1 VLLVSNHK
9 EPYSVRVLRQR
20 RLIVSVWVLLALV
33 GAWAASSINDH
44 LSQTFDAPGRPAFEA
59 NKDIVKTYG
68 NGGLISPFVLVA
80 APKDGTLSEDGND
93 AAFTKA
99 AKEVSGSVP
108 GSRLAGP
115 GAGGPAKA
123 FESKDGEVG
132 YALIYPPPGP
142 ESPEK
147 NEDALARIRKAA
159 AQHSVG
165 GTLLRVTGIEALG
178 EDSGGGGAGL
188 LFETLIGA
196 LGALIVLA
204 LVFGSWLAIVPL
216 IIAGASILTTF
227 AMLRLLAEITQVS
240 FVVQFLVGLI
250 GLGVA
255 IDYSLLVVFR
265 WREQR
270 ANGETGEAAVVA
282 AMKTAGHAVAVSG
295 FTVGIG
301 LLAMVVVPVPFIR
314 SIGFGGLMIPVVSVL
329 AALTLLPILL
339 ARFGDRL
346 DRRHDVRRDAQA
358 GAFWTRWSRWVVR
371 RRWPAAIVGVG
382 ILAVL
387 AIVALGLDPGQPS
400 VESLSSGGEAK
411 AALTSLE
418 DGGVGNGVLTPIEVI
433 TAKSHAHADARKLAA
448 VDGVERV
455 LAPKDPQWERGDTAL
470 LAVVPQS
477 DSGSSAGRDTLERVR
492 DLEDDLPGNGQ
503 IGGPAAQDRDLTE
516 AIYSSFPLM
525 VAIIAL
531 VTFGLLA
538 RSQRSLVLPIKAI
551 LLNVLSI
558 GAAFGIVVLIW
569 QEGWGSQLIGGV
581 PATGAIVNWVP
592 LAIFAFLY
600 GLSMDYEVFI
610 LSRVREEYD
619 RCGDTDEAVIRG
631 IGWTGRL
638 VTSGAMILFLAF
650 VALASGP
657 SIEIKVF
664 ATGLA
669 AGIALDATVVR
680 MLVVPAVVSLL
691 GRANWWLPGWAG
703 RLVAKPASE
712 IPGQGGLD

>member
-1 VLLVSNHK
+1 MSSHK
-9 EPYSVRVLRQR
+9 EPYSARVLRHR
-20 RLIVSVWVLLALV
+20 KLIVSVWVLLAVV

-44 LSQTFDAPGRPAFEA
+44 LSRSFDAPGRPAFEA
-59 NKDIVKTYG
+59 NKQILKTYG

-80 APKDGTLSEDGND
+80 APQEGKISAGDDE
-93 AAFTKA
+93 AAFAAA
-99 AKEVSGSVP
+99 AKDVADAVP

-115 GAGGPAKA
+115 GAGGQGAD
-123 FESKDGEVG
+123 FESKDGGVA
-132 YALIYPPPGP
+132 YALIFPPPGP
-142 ESPEK
+142 EAPDK
-147 NEDALARIRKAA
+147 NEGALAAVQKAA
-159 AQHSVG
+159 AQHSIG
-165 GTLLRVTGIEALG
+165 GTPLRVTGIEALS

-240 FVVQFLVGLI
+240 FVVQFLIGLI

-265 WREQR
+265 WRERR

-282 AMKTAGHAVAVSG
+282 AMQTAGHAVAVSG

-314 SIGFGGLMIPVVSVL
+314 SIGFGGLMIPIVSVL

-339 ARFGDRL
+339 ASVGERL
-346 DRRHDVRRDAQA
+346 DRRHNVERDAQA
-358 GAFWTRWSRWVVR
+358 GAFWTRWSTWVVR
-371 RRWPAAIVGVG
+371 RRWPAAIAGVG
-382 ILAVL
+382 ILAAFAV
-387 AIVALGLDPGQPS
+387 VALSLNPGQPS
-400 VESLSSGGEAK
+400 VDSLSSGGEAK
-411 AALTSLE
+411 TALTSLE
-418 DGGVGNGVLTPIEVI
+418 DAGIGTGVLTPIEVL
-433 TAKSHAHADARKLAA
+433 TERSKASADAGKLAR
-448 VDGVERV
+448 VEGVERV
-455 LAPKDPQWERGDTAL
+455 LAPQGGQWERGDTAL
-470 LAVVPQS
+470 LAVLPQS
-477 DSGSSAGRDTLERVR
+477 DSGSSSGRDTLERVR
-492 DLEDDLPGNGQ
+492 DLEGELAGDAKV
-503 IGGPAAQDRDLTE
+503 GGPAAQDRDLTE

-538 RSQRSLVLPIKAI
+538 RSQRSIVLPIKAI

-569 QEGWGSQLIGGV
+569 QEGAGSDLIGGV

-619 RCGDTDEAVIRG
+619 RIGSTDEAVIRG
-631 IGWTGRL
+631 VGRTGRL
-638 VTSGAMILFLAF
+638 VTSGALILFLAF

-691 GRANWWLPGWAG
+691 GKANWWLPGWAN
-703 RLVAKPASE
+703 RLVSKPRVESE
-712 IPGQGGLD
+712 

>member
-1 VLLVSNHK
+1 MSNHK
-9 EPYSVRVLRQR
+9 EPYSVRVLRHR
-20 RLIVSVWVLLALV
+20 KLIVSVWILLAVV

-44 LSQTFDAPGRPAFEA
+44 LSQSFDAPGRPAFEA
-59 NKDIVKTYG
+59 NKEIVKTYG

-80 APKDGTLSEDGND
+80 APQDGTLSEGGNE

-99 AKEVSGSVP
+99 AKEVAAAVP
-108 GSRLAGP
+108 GSRLAGL
-115 GAGGPAKA
+115 GAGGPAKD
-123 FESKDGEVG
+123 FESKDGSVG
-132 YALIYPPPGP
+132 YAFVYPPPGP
-142 ESPEK
+142 EAPDK
-147 NEDALARIRKAA
+147 NEGALSAVQRAA
-159 AQHSVG
+159 ARHSIG
-165 GTLLRVTGIEALG
+165 GAPLRVTGVEALS

-188 LFETLIGA
+188 LFETMIGA

-270 ANGETGEAAVVA
+270 ANGETGEAAVVE

-314 SIGFGGLMIPVVSVL
+314 SIGFGGLMIPIVSVL

-339 ARFGDRL
+339 ASVGERL
-346 DRRHDVRRDAQA
+346 DRRHNVERDAQA
-358 GAFWTRWSRWVVR
+358 GAFWTRWSTWVVR
-371 RRWPAAIVGVG
+371 RRWPAAIAGIA
-382 ILAVL
+382 ILAAL
-387 AIVALGLDPGQPS
+387 AVVALGLNPGQPS
-400 VESLSSGGEAK
+400 VDSLSSGGEAK
-411 AALTSLE
+411 TALTSLE
-418 DGGVGNGVLTPIEVI
+418 DAGVGTGVLTPIEILTEKSKAGTDVGQL
-433 TAKSHAHADARKLAA
+433 AK
-448 VDGVERV
+448 VEGVEQV
-455 LAPKDPQWERGDTAL
+455 LAPKGPQWERSGTAL
-470 LAVVPQS
+470 LAVVPGS

-492 DLEDDLPGNGQ
+492 DLEGDLPGDAKV
-503 IGGPAAQDRDLTE
+503 GGPAAQDRDLTE

-538 RSQRSLVLPIKAI
+538 RSQRSIVLPIKAI

-569 QEGWGSQLIGGV
+569 QKGVGSDLIGGV

-619 RCGDTDEAVIRG
+619 RRGDTDEAVIRG
-631 IGWTGRL
+631 IGRTGRL

-691 GRANWWLPGWAG
+691 GKANWWLPGWAN
-703 RLVAKPASE
+703 RLVSKPRLESAE
-712 IPGQGGLD
+712 G

>member
-1 VLLVSNHK
+1 MSNHK
-9 EPYSVRVLRQR
+9 EPYSVRVLRHR
-20 RLIVSVWVLLALV
+20 KLIVSVWILLAVV

-44 LSQTFDAPGRPAFEA
+44 LSQSFDAPGRPAFEA
-59 NKDIVKTYG
+59 NREIVKTYG
-68 NGGLISPFVLVA
+68 NGGPISPFVLVA
-80 APKDGTLSEDGND
+80 APKEGKVFEGPN
-93 AAFTKA
+93 AASFTEA
-99 AKEVSGSVP
+99 AKEVAAAVP
-108 GSRLAGP
+108 GSRLAGF
-115 GAGGPAKA
+115 GAGGPAKD
-123 FESKDGEVG
+123 FESKDGTVG
-132 YALIYPPPGP
+132 YAFVYPPPGP
-142 ESPEK
+142 EAPEK
-147 NEDALARIRKAA
+147 NEGALIAVQKAA
-159 AQHSVG
+159 ARHSIG
-165 GTLLRVTGIEALG
+165 GTPLRVTGVEALS

-216 IIAGASILTTF
+216 IIAAASILTTF

-240 FVVQFLVGLI
+240 FVVQFLIGLI

-270 ANGETGEAAVVA
+270 ANGETGEAAVVK

-314 SIGFGGLMIPVVSVL
+314 SIGFGGLMIPIVSVL

-339 ARFGDRL
+339 ASIGERL
-346 DRRHDVRRDAQA
+346 DRRHNVERDAQA
-358 GAFWTRWSRWVVR
+358 GAFWTRWSTWVVR
-371 RRWPAAIVGVG
+371 RRWPAAIAGIG
-382 ILAVL
+382 ILAAL
-387 AIVALGLDPGQPS
+387 AAVALGLNPGQPS
-400 VESLSSGGEAK
+400 VDSLSSGGEAK
-411 AALTSLE
+411 TALTSLE
-418 DGGVGNGVLTPIEVI
+418 DAGVGTGVLTPIEI
-433 TAKSHAHADARKLAA
+433 LTDRSKAGADAAQLAK
-448 VDGVERV
+448 VEGVEQV
-455 LAPKDPQWERGDTAL
+455 LTPTGPRWERSGTAL

-477 DSGSSAGRDTLERVR
+477 DSGSSSGRDTLERVR
-492 DLEDDLPGNGQ
+492 DLEGDLPGGAKV
-503 IGGPAAQDRDLTE
+503 GGAAAQDRDLTE

-551 LLNVLSI
+551 ALNVLSI

-569 QEGWGSQLIGGV
+569 QEGVGSDLIGGV

-631 IGWTGRL
+631 IGRTGRL

-657 SIEIKVF
+657 SVEIKVF

-691 GRANWWLPGWAG
+691 GKANWWLPRFRSPRSA
-703 RLVAKPASE
+703 RPA
-712 IPGQGGLD
+712 PKAR

>member
-1 VLLVSNHK
+1 MSNHK
-9 EPYSVRVLRQR
+9 EPYSVRVLRHR
-20 RLIVSVWVLLALV
+20 KLIVSVWILLAVV

-44 LSQTFDAPGRPAFEA
+44 LSQSFDAPGRPAFEA
-59 NKDIVKTYG
+59 NREIVKTYG
-68 NGGLISPFVLVA
+68 NGGVISPFVLVA
-80 APKDGTLSEDGND
+80 APKDGTLSEGGNE

-99 AKEVSGSVP
+99 AKEVAAAVP
-108 GSRLAGP
+108 GSRLAGL
-115 GAGGPAKA
+115 GAGGPAKD
-123 FESKDGEVG
+123 FESKDGSVG
-132 YALIYPPPGP
+132 YAFVYPPPGP
-142 ESPEK
+142 EAPDK
-147 NEDALARIRKAA
+147 NEGALSAVQKAA
-159 AQHSVG
+159 AQHSIG
-165 GTLLRVTGIEALG
+165 GTPLRVTGVEALS

-188 LFETLIGA
+188 LFETMIGA

-270 ANGETGEAAVVA
+270 AKGETGEAAVVE

-314 SIGFGGLMIPVVSVL
+314 SIGFGGLMIPIVSVL

-339 ARFGDRL
+339 ASVGERL
-346 DRRHDVRRDAQA
+346 DRRHNVERDAQA
-358 GAFWTRWSRWVVR
+358 GAFWTRWSTWVVR
-371 RRWPAAIVGVG
+371 RRRPAAIAGVG
-382 ILAVL
+382 ILAAL
-387 AIVALGLDPGQPS
+387 AVVALGLNPGQPS
-400 VESLSSGGEAK
+400 VDSLSSGGEAK
-411 AALTSLE
+411 TALTSLE
-418 DGGVGNGVLTPIEVI
+418 DAGVGTGVLTPIEI
-433 TAKSHAHADARKLAA
+433 LTERSKAGADAGQLAK
-448 VDGVERV
+448 VEGIEQV
-455 LAPKDPQWERGDTAL
+455 LAPKGPQWERSGTAL

-477 DSGSSAGRDTLERVR
+477 DSGSSSGRDTLERVR
-492 DLEDDLPGNGQ
+492 DLEGDLPGDAKV
-503 IGGPAAQDRDLTE
+503 GGPAAQDRDLTE

-538 RSQRSLVLPIKAI
+538 RSQRSIVLPIKAI
-551 LLNVLSI
+551 ALNVLSI

-569 QEGWGSQLIGGV
+569 QKGVGSDLIGGV

-619 RCGDTDEAVIRG
+619 RRGDTDEAVIRG
-631 IGWTGRL
+631 IGRTGRL

-691 GRANWWLPGWAG
+691 GKANWWLPGWAN
-703 RLVAKPASE
+703 RLVSRPRPKSAK
-712 IPGQGGLD
+712 G

>member
-1 VLLVSNHK
+1 VLPVSNHK
-9 EPYSVRVLRQR
+9 EPYSVRVLRHR
-20 RLIVSVWVLLALV
+20 KLIVSVWILLAVV

-44 LSQTFDAPGRPAFEA
+44 LSQSFDAPGRPAFEA
-59 NKDIVKTYG
+59 NKEIVKTYG

-80 APKDGTLSEDGND
+80 APKDGTLSEGGNE

-99 AKEVSGSVP
+99 AKELAAAVP
-108 GSRLAGP
+108 GSRLAGL
-115 GAGGPAKA
+115 GAGGPAKD
-123 FESKDGEVG
+123 FESEDGTVG
-132 YALIYPPPGP
+132 YAFVYPLPGP
-142 ESPEK
+142 EAPDK
-147 NEDALARIRKAA
+147 NEGALSAVQKAA
-159 AQHSVG
+159 ARHSIG
-165 GTLLRVTGIEALG
+165 GAPVRVTGVEALS

-216 IIAGASILTTF
+216 IIAAASILATF

-270 ANGETGEAAVVA
+270 AKGETGEAAVVE

-314 SIGFGGLMIPVVSVL
+314 SIGFGGLMIPIVSVL

-339 ARFGDRL
+339 ASIGERL
-346 DRRHDVRRDAQA
+346 DRRHNVERDAQA
-358 GAFWTRWSRWVVR
+358 GAFWTRWSTWVVR
-371 RRWPAAIVGVG
+371 RRWPAAIAGIG
-382 ILAVL
+382 ILAAL
-387 AIVALGLDPGQPS
+387 AVIALGLNPGQPS
-400 VESLSSGGEAK
+400 VDSLSSGGEAK
-411 AALTSLE
+411 TALTSLE
-418 DGGVGNGVLTPIEVI
+418 DAGVGTGVLTPIEI
-433 TAKSHAHADARKLAA
+433 LTEKSKAGPDAEQLAK
-448 VDGVERV
+448 VEGVEQV
-455 LAPKDPQWERGDTAL
+455 LAPKGQQWERNGTAL
-470 LAVVPQS
+470 LAVVPGS
-477 DSGSSAGRDTLERVR
+477 DSGSSSGRDTLERVR
-492 DLEDDLPGNGQ
+492 DLEGDLPGDAKV
-503 IGGPAAQDRDLTE
+503 GGPAAQDRDLTE

-538 RSQRSLVLPIKAI
+538 RSQRSIVLPIKAI

-569 QEGWGSQLIGGV
+569 QKGIGSDLIGGV

-619 RCGDTDEAVIRG
+619 RRGDTDEAVIRG
-631 IGWTGRL
+631 IGRTGRL

-691 GRANWWLPGWAG
+691 GKANWWLPASK
-703 RLVAKPASE
+703 RLH
-712 IPGQGGLD
+712 Q

>member
-1 VLLVSNHK
+1 MSNHK
-9 EPYSVRVLRQR
+9 EPYSIRVLRHR
-20 RLIVSVWVLLALV
+20 KLIVSVWILLAVV

-44 LSQTFDAPGRPAFEA
+44 LSQSFDAPGRPAFEA
-59 NKDIVKTYG
+59 NREIVKTYG
-68 NGGLISPFVLVA
+68 NGGVISPFVLVA
-80 APKDGTLSEDGND
+80 APKDGTLSEGGKE
-93 AAFTKA
+93 ASFTKA
-99 AKEVSGSVP
+99 AKEVAAAVP
-108 GSRLAGP
+108 GSRLAGL
-115 GAGGPAKA
+115 GAGGPAKD
-123 FESKDGEVG
+123 FESKDGAVG
-132 YALIYPPPGP
+132 YAFVYPPPGP
-142 ESPEK
+142 EAPEK
-147 NEDALARIRKAA
+147 NEGALNAVQKAA
-159 AQHSVG
+159 ARHSIG
-165 GTLLRVTGIEALG
+165 GAPLRVTGVEALS

-216 IIAGASILTTF
+216 IIAAASILTTF

-270 ANGETGEAAVVA
+270 AKGETGEAAVVE

-314 SIGFGGLMIPVVSVL
+314 SIGFGGLMIPIVSVL

-339 ARFGDRL
+339 ASVGERL
-346 DRRHDVRRDAQA
+346 DRRHNVERDAQA
-358 GAFWTRWSRWVVR
+358 GAFWTRWSTWVVR
-371 RRWPAAIVGVG
+371 RRWPAAIAGIG
-382 ILAVL
+382 ILAAL
-387 AIVALGLDPGQPS
+387 AVVALGLNPGQPS
-400 VESLSSGGEAK
+400 VDSLSSGGEAK
-411 AALTSLE
+411 TALTSLE
-418 DGGVGNGVLTPIEVI
+418 DAGVGTGVLTPIEI
-433 TAKSHAHADARKLAA
+433 LTEKSKAGADAGQLAK
-448 VDGVERV
+448 VEGVEQV
-455 LAPKDPQWERGDTAL
+455 LAPQGPQWERSGSAL
-470 LAVVPQS
+470 LAVVPGS
-477 DSGSSAGRDTLERVR
+477 DSGSSSGRDTLERVR
-492 DLEDDLPGNGQ
+492 DLEGDLPGDAKV
-503 IGGPAAQDRDLTE
+503 GGPAAQDRDLTE

-538 RSQRSLVLPIKAI
+538 RSQRSIVLPIKAI

-569 QEGWGSQLIGGV
+569 QEGVGSDLIGGV

-619 RCGDTDEAVIRG
+619 RRGDTDEAVIRG
-631 IGWTGRL
+631 IGRTGRL

-691 GRANWWLPGWAG
+691 GKANWWLPRFRSPRSA
-703 RLVAKPASE
+703 RPA
-712 IPGQGGLD
+712 PKAR

>member
-1 VLLVSNHK
+1 MSNHK
-9 EPYSVRVLRQR
+9 EPYSVRVLRHR
-20 RLIVSVWVLLALV
+20 KLIVSVWVLLAV
-33 GAWAASSINDH
+33 IGAWAASSINDH
-44 LSQTFDAPGRPAFEA
+44 LSQSFDAPGRPAFEA
-59 NKDIVKTYG
+59 NKEIVKTYG

-80 APKDGTLSEDGND
+80 APEEGKLAEGGNEI
-93 AAFTKA
+93 AFTKA
-99 AKEVSGSVP
+99 AKEVAAAVP
-108 GSRLAGP
+108 GSRLAGL
-115 GAGGPAKA
+115 GAGGSAA
-123 FESKDGEVG
+123 DFESKDGAVG
-132 YALIYPPPGP
+132 YAFVYPPPGP
-142 ESPEK
+142 EAPDK
-147 NEDALARIRKAA
+147 NEGALTAVQKAA
-159 AQHSVG
+159 AQHSIG
-165 GTLLRVTGIEALG
+165 GAPLRVTGVEALS

-270 ANGETGEAAVVA
+270 AAGASGEAAVVA

-295 FTVGIG
+295 VTVGIG

-314 SIGFGGLMIPVVSVL
+314 SIGFGGLMIPIVSVL

-346 DRRHDVRRDAQA
+346 DRRHDVSRDAAA
-358 GAFWTRWSRWVVR
+358 GAFWTRWSTWVVR
-371 RRWPAAIVGVG
+371 RRWPAAVVGVG

-387 AIVALGLDPGQPS
+387 AIVALNLNPGQPS
-400 VESLSSGGEAK
+400 VDSLSSGGEAK
-411 AALTSLE
+411 TALTSLE
-418 DGGVGNGVLTPIEVI
+418 DAGVGTGVLTPIEVLSE
-433 TAKSHAHADARKLAA
+433 KSQAGADAGQLAKVEG
-448 VDGVERV
+448 VDQV
-455 LAPKDPQWERGDTAL
+455 LAPKGPQWQRGDTAL

-477 DSGSSAGRDTLERVR
+477 DSGSSSGRDTLERVR
-492 DLEDDLPGNGQ
+492 ALEGDLPGGGKV
-503 IGGPAAQDRDLTE
+503 GGPAAQDRDLTE

-538 RSQRSLVLPIKAI
+538 RSQRSIVLPIKAI
-551 LLNVLSI
+551 GLNVLSI

-569 QEGWGSQLIGGV
+569 QEGVGSDLIGGV

-619 RCGDTDEAVIRG
+619 RIGDTDQAVIRG
-631 IGWTGRL
+631 IGRTGRL
-638 VTSGAMILFLAF
+638 VTSGALILFLAF

-657 SIEIKVF
+657 SVEIKVF

-680 MLVVPAVVSLL
+680 MLVVPALVSLL
-691 GRANWWLPGWAG
+691 GNANWWLPGWAN
-703 RLVAKPASE
+703 RFVSKPQVESADS
-712 IPGQGGLD
+712 

>member
-1 VLLVSNHK
+1 VAVVTNRK
-9 EPYSVRVLRQR
+9 EPYSVRVLRHR
-20 RLIVSVWVLLALV
+20 KLTVSIWVLLALV

-44 LSQTFDAPGRPAFEA
+44 LSQSFDAPGRPAFEA
-59 NKDIVKTYG
+59 NKEIVKTFG

-80 APKDGTLSEDGND
+80 APKDGKLSEGGND
-93 AAFTKA
+93 AAFTKV
-99 AKEVSGSVP
+99 AKEVAASVP

-115 GAGGPAKA
+115 GDGGSAKT
-123 FESKDGEVG
+123 FESKDGKVG
-132 YALIYPPPGP
+132 YALVFPPPGP
-142 ESPEK
+142 EAPEK
-147 NEDALARIRKAA
+147 NEGALKALQNAA
-159 AQHSVG
+159 ASRSIG
-165 GTLLRVTGIEALG
+165 GEPLRVTGIEALS
-178 EDSGGGGAGL
+178 EVSGGGAGL
-188 LFETLIGA
+188 LIETLIGA

-204 LVFGSWLAIVPL
+204 LVFGSWLALVPL

-227 AMLRLLAEITQVS
+227 ALLRLLAELTQVS

-270 ANGETGEAAVVA
+270 ARGETGEAAVVN

-314 SIGFGGLMIPVVSVL
+314 SIGFGGLMIPIVSVL
-329 AALTLLPILL
+329 AALTLLPIVL
-339 ARFGDRL
+339 ASVGERL
-346 DRRHDVRRDAQA
+346 DRRHNIERDAQA
-358 GAFWTRWSRWVVR
+358 GAFWTRWSTWVVE
-371 RRWPAAIVGVG
+371 RRWPAAIAGVGV
-382 ILAVL
+382 LAVL
-387 AIVALGLDPGQPS
+387 AVVALQLNPGQPS
-400 VESLSSGGEAK
+400 VDSLSSGGEAK
-411 AALTSLE
+411 TALTSLE
-418 DGGVGNGVLTPIEVI
+418 DAGIGTGVLTPIEVI
-433 TAKSHAHADARKLAA
+433 TQKSDVKGDAQKLAA
-448 VDGVERV
+448 VEGVDKV
-455 LAPKDPQWERGDTAL
+455 LAPTGEQWERGDTAL
-470 LAVVPQS
+470 LAVVPKS
-477 DSGSSAGRDTLERVR
+477 DSGSSEGRDTLERVR
-492 DLEDDLPGNGQ
+492 DAEAEIPGDGRV
-503 IGGPAAQDRDLTE
+503 GGPAAQDRDLTE

-525 VAIIAL
+525 VGIIAL
-531 VTFGLLA
+531 ITFGLLA
-538 RSQRSLVLPIKAI
+538 RSQRSIVLPIKAI

-569 QEGWGSQLIGGV
+569 QKGVGSDLIGGV

-610 LSRVREEYD
+610 LSRIREEYD
-619 RCGDTDEAVIRG
+619 RTGETDEAVIRG
-631 IGWTGRL
+631 VGRTGRL
-638 VTSGAMILFLAF
+638 VTSGALILFLAF

-691 GRANWWLPGWAG
+691 GKANWWLPSWAEMDGPRG
-703 RLVAKPASE
+703 R
-712 IPGQGGLD
+712 

>member
-1 VLLVSNHK
+1 MSNHK
-9 EPYSVRVLRQR
+9 EPYSVRVLRHR
-20 RLIVSVWVLLALV
+20 KLIVCVWILLAVV
-33 GAWAASSINDH
+33 GAWAASSIDDH
-44 LSQTFDAPGRPAFEA
+44 LSKSFDAPGRPAFEA
-59 NKDIVKTYG
+59 NKEIVETYG
-68 NGGLISPFVLVA
+68 NGGLIAPFVLVA
-80 APKDGTLSEDGND
+80 DPSEGTLAGGGNE
-93 AAFTKA
+93 AAFAAA
-99 AKEVSGSVP
+99 AKEVAVAVP

-123 FESKDGEVG
+123 FESADGKVG

-142 ESPEK
+142 EAPDK
-147 NEDALARIRKAA
+147 NEGALTAVQDAA
-159 AQHSVG
+159 ARQSVG
-165 GTLLRVTGIEALG
+165 GEPLRVTGIEALS

-188 LFETLIGA
+188 LIETLIGA

-227 AMLRLLAEITQVS
+227 ALLRLLAEITQVS

-270 ANGETGEAAVVA
+270 AGGATGEAAVVA
-282 AMKTAGHAVAVSG
+282 AMGTAGHAVAVSG
-295 FTVGIG
+295 VTVGIG

-314 SIGFGGLMIPVVSVL
+314 SIGFGGLMIPIVSVL
-329 AALTLLPILL
+329 AALTLLPIVL
-339 ARFGDRL
+339 AGIGERL
-346 DRRHDVRRDAQA
+346 DRRHNVDRDAQA
-358 GAFWTRWSRWVVR
+358 GAFWTRWSTWVVR
-371 RRWPAAIVGVG
+371 RRWPAAIAGV
-382 ILAVL
+382 AVL
-387 AIVALGLDPGQPS
+387 AALAAVALGLNPGQPA
-400 VESLSSGGEAK
+400 VGSLSAGGEAK
-411 AALTSLE
+411 TALTSLE
-418 DGGVGNGVLTPIEVI
+418 DGGVEAGVLTPIEVI
-433 TAKSHAHADARKLAA
+433 TRKSDAGADARKLAA
-448 VDGVERV
+448 VDGVEQV
-455 LAPKDPQWERGDTAL
+455 LAPTGEQWERGGTAL
-470 LAVVPQS
+470 LAVVPRS

-492 DLEDDLPGNGQ
+492 DLEPDLPGDGKV
-503 IGGPAAQDRDLTE
+503 GGPAAQDRDLTE

-538 RSQRSLVLPIKAI
+538 RSQRSIVLPIKAI
-551 LLNVLSI
+551 ALNVLSI

-569 QEGWGSQLIGGV
+569 QKGIGSDLIGGV

-610 LSRVREEYD
+610 LSRIREEYD
-619 RCGDTDEAVIRG
+619 RTGSTDEAVVRG
-631 IGWTGRL
+631 VGRTGRL
-638 VTSGAMILFLAF
+638 VTSGALILFLAF

-691 GRANWWLPGWAG
+691 GDANWWLPGWAR
-703 RLVAKPASE
+703 RLVPQRASVNE
-712 IPGQGGLD
+712 R

>member
-1 VLLVSNHK
+1 VLPVSNHK
-9 EPYSVRVLRQR
+9 EPYSVRVLRHR
-20 RLIVSVWVLLALV
+20 KLIVSVWILLAVV

-44 LSQTFDAPGRPAFEA
+44 LSQSFDAPGRPAFEA
-59 NKDIVKTYG
+59 NEEIVGTYG
-68 NGGLISPFVLVA
+68 NGGPISPFVLVA
-80 APKDGTLSEDGND
+80 APREGKLSEGGDE
-93 AAFTKA
+93 AAFAAA
-99 AKEVSGSVP
+99 AKGVAAAVP

-115 GAGGPAKA
+115 GAGGPAQA
-123 FESKDGEVG
+123 FESKDGSVG
-132 YALIYPPPGP
+132 YALVYPPPGP
-142 ESPEK
+142 EAPEK
-147 NEDALARIRKAA
+147 NEAALAATQAA
-159 AQHSVG
+159 AARQTVG
-165 GTLLRVTGIEALG
+165 GAPLRVTGIEALS

-188 LFETLIGA
+188 LIETLIGA

-216 IIAGASILTTF
+216 IIAAASILTTF
-227 AMLRLLAEITQVS
+227 ALLRLLAELTQVS

-270 ANGETGEAAVVA
+270 AAGETGEAAVVG
-282 AMKTAGHAVAVSG
+282 AMATAGHAVAVSG

-314 SIGFGGLMIPVVSVL
+314 SIGFGGLMIPIVSVL
-329 AALTLLPILL
+329 AALTLLPIVL
-339 ARFGDRL
+339 ASVGERL
-346 DRRHDVRRDAQA
+346 DRRHDVERDARA
-358 GAFWTRWSRWVVR
+358 SAFWTSWSTWVVR
-371 RRWPAAIVGVG
+371 RRLPAAIVGIG
-382 ILAVL
+382 ILAAL
-387 AIVALGLDPGQPS
+387 AVVAIGLNPGQPS
-400 VESLSSGGEAK
+400 VDSLSSGGEART
-411 AALTSLE
+411 ALRSLE
-418 DGGVGNGVLTPIEVI
+418 GADVGTGVLTPIEVI
-433 TAKSHAHADARKLAA
+433 TRGSEEKVDARELTA
-448 VDGVERV
+448 VEGVDRV
-455 LAPKDPQWERGDTAL
+455 LAPTGGQWERGGTAL
-470 LAVVPQS
+470 LAVVPRS
-477 DSGSSAGRDTLERVR
+477 DSGSAEGRDTLERVR
-492 DLEDDLPGNGQ
+492 DLEAELPGAGKV
-503 IGGPAAQDRDLTE
+503 GGPAAQDRDLTE
-516 AIYSSFPLM
+516 AIYSSFALM

-531 VTFGLLA
+531 ITFGLLA

-569 QEGWGSQLIGGV
+569 QKGVGSDLIGGV

-619 RCGDTDEAVIRG
+619 RRGDTDEAVIRG
-631 IGWTGRL
+631 IGRTGRL
-638 VTSGAMILFLAF
+638 VTSGALILFLAF

-691 GRANWWLPGWAG
+691 GRACWWLP
-703 RLVAKPASE
+703 RSLR
-712 IPGQGGLD
+712 GGAP

>member
-1 VLLVSNHK
+1 M
-9 EPYSVRVLRQR
+9 
-20 RLIVSVWVLLALV
+20 
-33 GAWAASSINDH
+33 
-44 LSQTFDAPGRPAFEA
+44 
-59 NKDIVKTYG
+59 
-68 NGGLISPFVLVA
+68 
-80 APKDGTLSEDGND
+80 
-93 AAFTKA
+93 
-99 AKEVSGSVP
+99 
-108 GSRLAGP
+108 
-115 GAGGPAKA
+115 
-123 FESKDGEVG
+123 VG
-132 YALIYPPPGP
+132 YALVYPPPGP
-142 ESPEK
+142 ESPDK
-147 NEDALARIRKAA
+147 NEAALAAIQTAA

-165 GTLLRVTGIEALG
+165 GTPLRVTGVEALS

-188 LFETLIGA
+188 LLETLVGA

-282 AMKTAGHAVAVSG
+282 AMSTAGHAVAVSG
-295 FTVGIG
+295 VTVGIG

-314 SIGFGGLMIPVVSVL
+314 SIGFGGLMIPIVSVL

-339 ARFGDRL
+339 AGIGERL
-346 DRRHDVRRDAQA
+346 DRRHDVARDAEA
-358 GAFWTRWSRWVVR
+358 GAFWTRWSTLVVR

-382 ILAVL
+382 ILAAL
-387 AIVALGLDPGQPS
+387 AIVALDLNPGQPS
-400 VESLSSGGEAK
+400 VDSLSSGGEAK

-418 DGGVGNGVLTPIEVI
+418 DAGVGTGVLTPIEVL
-433 TAKSHAHADARKLAA
+433 TERSKAGADAGQLAK
-448 VDGVERV
+448 VEGVEEV
-455 LAPKDPQWERGDTAL
+455 LAPKGGQWERGDKAL
-470 LAVVPQS
+470 LAVVPRS
-477 DSGSSAGRDTLERVR
+477 DSGSSSGRDTLERVR
-492 DLEDDLPGNGQ
+492 DLEGDLPGGAKV
-503 IGGPAAQDRDLTE
+503 GGPAAQDRDLTE

-538 RSQRSLVLPIKAI
+538 RSQRSIVLPIKAI

-569 QEGWGSQLIGGV
+569 QKGVGSDLIGGV

-619 RCGDTDEAVIRG
+619 RTGSTDEAVIRG
-631 IGWTGRL
+631 IGRTGRL

-680 MLVVPAVVSLL
+680 MLVVPALVSLL
-691 GRANWWLPGWAG
+691 GKANWWLPGWAS
-703 RLVAKPASE
+703 RLVSKPAGE
-712 IPGQGGLD
+712 